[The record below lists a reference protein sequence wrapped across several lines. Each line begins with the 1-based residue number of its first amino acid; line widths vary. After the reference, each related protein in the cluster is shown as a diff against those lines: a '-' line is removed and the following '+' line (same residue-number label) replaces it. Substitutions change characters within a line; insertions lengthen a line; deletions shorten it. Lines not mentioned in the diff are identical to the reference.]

1 MRKLVALVA
10 VTLLLV
16 GCSDARVQVS
26 SNETLL
32 TVNGQKVTEQD
43 LFNVM
48 KLSDAGSSV
57 ISHSSKVLT
66 KDVKDASIDE
76 KVADQMK
83 QVKEYFELLNQ
94 NFDDYLK
101 SLGYETEQQYIDEQ
115 LYPQYAL
122 NFLVEEKVE
131 ADYATLATEYKP
143 VKARILQ
150 TSTIANANDALERI
164 KNGESFDD
172 VSKDLVADQ
181 ATYKGD
187 TTVYSIKDTQF
198 PAVVSTF
205 ITTQTSPGLSTVL
218 TTEGSEISYVVEIIE
233 TQADRIKDEAIDM
246 LLANNTLTQTY
257 IAKLYKENGFKVYD
271 RDILTSLQTNY
282 ADYLSQ

>member
-1 MRKLVALVA
+1 MKKLVALLA

-16 GCSDARVQVS
+16 GCSDARVQIT

-32 TVNGQKVTEQD
+32 TVNGQTVTEQD

-48 KLSDAGSSV
+48 KLSDAGSTV
-57 ISHSSKVLT
+57 ISNASKILT

-76 KVADQMK
+76 RVADQIK

-94 NFDDYLK
+94 NFEDYLK

-122 NFLVEEKVE
+122 NFLVEQKIE

-143 VKARILQ
+143 IKLRILQ
-150 TSTIANANDALERI
+150 TATIANANSALERI
-164 KNGESFDD
+164 KNGESFTD
-172 VSKDLVADQ
+172 VAKDLAAEK
-181 ATYKGD
+181 ATYVGETK
-187 TTVYSIKDTQF
+187 VYSIKDTQF
-198 PAVVSTF
+198 PTVVSTF
-205 ITTQTSPGLSTVL
+205 VTTQTSPGLSTVL

-233 TQADRIKDEAIDM
+233 TQTDRIKDEAIDM
-246 LLANNTLTQTY
+246 LLENSKLTQSY

-271 RDILTSLQTNY
+271 RDILTSLQSNY

>member
-1 MRKLVALVA
+1 MKKLVALLA

-16 GCSDARVQVS
+16 GCSDARVQIT

-32 TVNGQKVTEQD
+32 TVNGQTVTEQD

-48 KLSDAGSSV
+48 KLSDAGSTV
-57 ISHSSKVLT
+57 ISKASKILT

-76 KVADQMK
+76 RVADQIK

-94 NFDDYLK
+94 NFEDYLK

-122 NFLVEEKVE
+122 NFLVEQKID

-143 VKARILQ
+143 IKLRILQ
-150 TSTIANANDALERI
+150 TATIANANSALERI
-164 KNGESFDD
+164 KNGESFTD
-172 VSKDLVADQ
+172 VAKDLAAEK
-181 ATYKGD
+181 ATYVGETK
-187 TTVYSIKDTQF
+187 VYSIKDTQF
-198 PAVVSTF
+198 PTVVSTF
-205 ITTQTSPGLSTVL
+205 VTTQTAPGLSTVL

-233 TQADRIKDEAIDM
+233 TQTDRIKDEAIEM
-246 LLANNTLTQTY
+246 LLENSTLTQSY

-271 RDILTSLQTNY
+271 RDILTSLQSNY

>member
-1 MRKLVALVA
+1 MKKLVALLA

-16 GCSDARVQVS
+16 GCSDARVQIT

-32 TVNGQKVTEQD
+32 TVNGQTVTEQD

-48 KLSDAGSSV
+48 KLSDAGSTV
-57 ISHSSKVLT
+57 ISNASKILT

-76 KVADQMK
+76 RVADQIK

-94 NFDDYLK
+94 NFEDYLK

-122 NFLVEEKVE
+122 NFLVEQKIE

-143 VKARILQ
+143 IKLRILQ
-150 TSTIANANDALERI
+150 TATIANANSALERI
-164 KNGESFDD
+164 KNGESFTD
-172 VSKDLVADQ
+172 VAKDLAAEK
-181 ATYKGD
+181 ATYVGETK
-187 TTVYSIKDTQF
+187 VYSIKDTQF
-198 PAVVSTF
+198 PTVVSTF
-205 ITTQTSPGLSTVL
+205 VTTQTSPGLSTVL

-233 TQADRIKDEAIDM
+233 TQTDRIKDEAIDM
-246 LLANNTLTQTY
+246 LLENSTLTQSY

-271 RDILTSLQTNY
+271 RDILTSLQSNY